1 MKFETARRLTMVLT
15 VLAFAA
21 IILGYALY
29 PEGNSMRD
37 TMIITGGGI
46 VAAAILIIVAFCRC
60 PYCGKILISG
70 LFVLKVCPK
79 CSRHLATGEKMKG
92 KRARRQAR
100 R

>member
-21 IILGYALY
+21 IILGYILY
-29 PEGNSMRD
+29 PEGDAMRD
-37 TMIITGGGI
+37 TMILTGGGI
-46 VAAAILIIVAFCRC
+46 VAAAVLIIAAFCRC
-60 PYCGKILISG
+60 PYCGKVLISG

-79 CSRHLATGEKMKG
+79 CSRNLATGEKVKG
-92 KRARRQAR
+92 KRAKKQAR